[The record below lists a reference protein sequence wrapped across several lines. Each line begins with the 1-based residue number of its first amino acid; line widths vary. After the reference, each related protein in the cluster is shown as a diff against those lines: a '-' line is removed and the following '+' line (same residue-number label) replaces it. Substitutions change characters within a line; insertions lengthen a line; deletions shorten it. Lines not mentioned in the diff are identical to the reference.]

1 MVSGRWISS
10 RRWVIAGLMTRGPIQ
25 SWAPYAAGGLVLV
38 CAVLATARNIRKHAR
53 QLVLREKR
61 EAYLPTALAKLQAT
75 ASPRP
80 DIAARELSPRDLAHM
95 RFFIDRGLQPIDSF
109 NGFTIID
116 QFQPAALRY
125 SLNFMQYALAI
136 QQCQYTPSFH
146 GYLSKAQRNLIAKF
160 QDKRVWGYWIWEK
173 LLGHFSLHFDPIGR
187 DNIMLGGF
195 LNLNIN
201 LYQANTGDRCYD
213 QPGAFQFRLNVR
225 KTYQHSAHTINAA
238 AVHNFKASVLAL
250 YPCEPC
256 LAYTYCN
263 LLGLA
268 GVPAYDRAHGQKHFT
283 DIRNHFRKHLD
294 EDACYPDFT
303 FATGICN
310 LTGTEVRL
318 TEGVYTEM
326 AYAWL
331 ANAHFP
337 DVAQRSW
344 AIVRTE
350 SLSLQQDGRIKIQT
364 KGAAD
369 NLDLGAY
376 RKSPTTLLAITAIGA
391 REMGDDA
398 MAEAAMAELDR
409 VGNPTLEDGILRYE
423 VSSYTQS
430 HIAIARLLR
439 RDDWRSTILNGPP
452 ASCLTGPLLTE
463 ASYPDVLVARAF
475 SDGDDL
481 QLVLYPGGTQ
491 RRQMLGLERLRPDTR
506 YRVEGAVTEQIIAD
520 ASGRANLSVDLEG
533 RTPVNV
539 LPA

>member
-1 MVSGRWISS
+1 
-10 RRWVIAGLMTRGPIQ
+10 
-25 SWAPYAAGGLVLV
+25 
-38 CAVLATARNIRKHAR
+38 
-53 QLVLREKR
+53 
-61 EAYLPTALAKLQAT
+61 
-75 ASPRP
+75 
-80 DIAARELSPRDLAHM
+80 
-95 RFFIDRGLQPIDSF
+95 
-109 NGFTIID
+109 
-116 QFQPAALRY
+116 
-125 SLNFMQYALAI
+125 
-136 QQCQYTPSFH
+136 
-146 GYLSKAQRNLIAKF
+146 
-160 QDKRVWGYWIWEK
+160 
-173 LLGHFSLHFDPIGR
+173 
-187 DNIMLGGF
+187 
-195 LNLNIN
+195 
-201 LYQANTGDRCYD
+201 
-213 QPGAFQFRLNVR
+213 
-225 KTYQHSAHTINAA
+225 
-238 AVHNFKASVLAL
+238 
-250 YPCEPC
+250 
-256 LAYTYCN
+256 
-263 LLGLA
+263 
-268 GVPAYDRAHGQKHFT
+268 
-283 DIRNHFRKHLD
+283 LD

-331 ANAHFP
+331 ANVHFP

-364 KGAAD
+364 KGPAD

-398 MAEAAMAELDR
+398 MAEAAMAELER
-409 VGNPTLEDGILRYE
+409 VGNPTLDDGILRYE
-423 VSSYTQS
+423 VSSYTQA

-452 ASCLTGPLLTE
+452 ASCLTGPLLAE

-475 SDGDDL
+475 SDGDNL

-491 RRQMLGLERLRPDTR
+491 RRQILGLERLRPDTR

-520 ASGRANLSVDLEG
+520 AAGRAKLSVDLEG